1 MSVENI
7 KSFFKKLE
15 DDENFRNEFLK
26 NGKIEKDK
34 PETILMAASEAGYP
48 FTMEELE
55 TVKNEEKEKELSPEE
70 LEKIAGGYGIGLC
83 FNIGTGYF
91 DYMVNQ
97 DEKVD
102 YHAKHSI
109 CVIFGLNYG

>member
-55 TVKNEEKEKELSPEE
+55 TAKKEEKELSPEE
-70 LEKIAGGYGIGLC
+70 LEKIAGGIGVAIC
-83 FNIGTGYF
+83 FNLGVGAF
-91 DYMVNQ
+91 DYKQHQ
-97 DEKVD
+97 DTQSD
-102 YHAKHSI
+102 YLYNRNAVCFI
-109 CVIFGLNYG
+109 LGLNYG